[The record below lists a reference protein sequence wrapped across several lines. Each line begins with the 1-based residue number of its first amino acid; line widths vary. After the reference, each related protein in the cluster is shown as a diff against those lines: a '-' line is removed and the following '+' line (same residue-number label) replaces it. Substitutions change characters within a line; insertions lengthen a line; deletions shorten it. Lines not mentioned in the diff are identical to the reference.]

1 MSTSPISK
9 IVGVIS
15 LLFTGAVQAQDSQDV
30 YNNQR
35 GLCTFEF
42 DNAGGYFAYNGG
54 SIPDGTWD
62 TAVGSGAADHPFIV
76 YCKFQFVG
84 QAERVTQTATYRNT
98 NVVPTIVVP
107 FTNAPVTSIVP
118 GSPAECT
125 VFPGSVAIQGF
136 ALSETYAL
144 VPATSIPPFVTS
156 TTVVVPTSAVTTT
169 SMLTSRTYT
178 E

>member
-84 QAERVTQTATYRNT
+84 QAERVT
-98 NVVPTIVVP
+98 
-107 FTNAPVTSIVP
+107 SIVP